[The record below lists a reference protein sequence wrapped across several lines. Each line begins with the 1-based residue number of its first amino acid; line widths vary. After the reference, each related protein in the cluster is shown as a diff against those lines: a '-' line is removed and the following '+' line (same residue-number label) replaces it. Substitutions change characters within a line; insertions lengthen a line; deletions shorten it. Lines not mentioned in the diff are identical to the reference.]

1 MRWGYLQP
9 RSGEGASRAIEFSPA
24 TMQSARDE
32 VGVPPAAQR
41 RGGEP
46 GNRIEPNR

>member
-9 RSGEGASRAIEFSPA
+9 RSGEGASRAIESSPA
-24 TMQSARDE
+24 TMQSAARDE
-32 VGVPPAAQR
+32 E
-41 RGGEP
+41 EP